1 MNCTSALTSMF
12 FALDLPP
19 GSEIMAPSYT
29 FFATILPMRFF
40 GYVPIF
46 VDSDPRTCCFD
57 LEDAKKKLTPRT
69 KAMIPMHAWGM
80 PCEMDHIT
88 DFAKQHGLM
97 VIEDAAQAHG
107 ASMQGKKV
115 GTWGA
120 VACFSFQTSKV
131 LPSVEGGMGVYQTR
145 ELFER
150 ATAFGHYEAPPT
162 YPQDSPYRKYEGT
175 GFGQKYRMHPFAAA
189 VALKQLES
197 LDERN
202 ALVEA
207 QVRRLNDRLLQL
219 PGLSE
224 PRRRPD
230 QVRAYYYANML
241 FLDEKKAG
249 FSRETLVKALKAEG
263 VPASVWIYP
272 EQHKFSIYSEE
283 KWWHHKPNVPR
294 VLPGCEQIN
303 RTHLF
308 VPLMYQE
315 APELIEQYASP
326 GFGAHVLDLSTRRV
340 MDNPDTG
347 TVVLRRVARSDGVL
361 VSLTSLSAP
370 KAARKAYEKGLHA
383 AHAGK
388 WESARARFEKAV
400 ALYPQYAEASTPL
413 NRAHAAPSAWT
424 PGTACPRPNTCW
436 ESFWPIRTTT
446 PARPATCAPT

>member
-1 MNCTSALTSMF
+1 MKLLEKTHMTGKLTIQAVQPTRRSLIGAGGAAVGLAARRAAAARETLALDGGAKAVTIPEAEQRAISRWPRYGRAELEAIQALMESNRYYEENARFEQAWKKYLGAAYVKSHMNCTSALTSMF

-69 KAMIPMHAWGM
+69 RAMIPMHAWGM
-80 PCEMDHIT
+80 PCEMDHIM
-88 DFAKQHGLM
+88 DFAKQHGLI

-162 YPQDSPYRKYEGT
+162 YPQESAYRKYEGT

-202 ALVEA
+202 ALVES
-207 QVRRLNDRLLQL
+207 QVRRLNDRICQL

-224 PRRRPD
+224 PRKRPD

-272 EQHKFSIYSEE
+272 EQHKFAIYSEE

-294 VLPGCEQIN
+294 VLAGCEQIN

-315 APELIEQYASP
+315 APELIEQYA
-326 GFGAHVLDLSTRRV
+326 
-340 MDNPDTG
+340 
-347 TVVLRRVARSDGVL
+347 
-361 VSLTSLSAP
+361 
-370 KAARKAYEKGLHA
+370 
-383 AHAGK
+383 
-388 WESARARFEKAV
+388 RAFEK
-400 ALYPQYAEASTPL
+400 LW
-413 NRAHAAPSAWT
+413 AHRDKLAKL
-424 PGTACPRPNTCW
+424 
-436 ESFWPIRTTT
+436 
-446 PARPATCAPT
+446 